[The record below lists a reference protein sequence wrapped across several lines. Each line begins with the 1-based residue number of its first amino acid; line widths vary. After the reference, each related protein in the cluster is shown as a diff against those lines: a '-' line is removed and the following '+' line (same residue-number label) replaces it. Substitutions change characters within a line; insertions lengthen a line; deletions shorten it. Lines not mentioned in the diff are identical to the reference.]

1 MVSARA
7 MMDFAVL
14 TTSRA
19 SWEVEDLMEE
29 AGFDGAVGERGASKS
44 AKSPSIA
51 MSRIGAARCRM
62 ATKMSFSPRAVEM
75 RGDAVGGTE
84 DSVARIEWFLGNKGD
99 IASRTGELSGMMKQ

>member
-1 MVSARA
+1 
-7 MMDFAVL
+7 
-14 TTSRA
+14 
-19 SWEVEDLMEE
+19 
-29 AGFDGAVGERGASKS
+29 
-44 AKSPSIA
+44 
-51 MSRIGAARCRM
+51 M